1 MNYNQRINP
10 KAVIFDSDDSS
21 MHCDNRPFNAG
32 NCLRQDYKVFILSL
46 DGLSPRSE
54 KKPNQIRPIPRFRL
68 LKLQLTVLVLKIL
81 GYRQA
86 SVSEA
91 NEFSE
96 GRFYCPVLDVH
107 DMHTLS
113 DLQQLQKHFNKATIF
128 IAPSFISDFK
138 SSDAVAQWEKFRK
151 ASNEG
156 WEIGLAGYHYVNLTS
171 LRHSAQQ
178 TEISKSHKVISERI
192 GVAPKVAAF
201 PAGTF
206 DATTI
211 SCCKESG
218 IEMGIGF
225 SGLFEIGGTSKHLA
239 PKVSASRLTLKNI
252 ASVSSFNYN
261 KAVKIDAER
270 AHNEPEEK
278 HLSTGAK

>member
-1 MNYNQRINP
+1 VNYNQRIYP
-10 KAVIFDSDDSS
+10 KAVFSDSDDSS
-21 MHCDNRPFNAG
+21 MRYDTRLFNAG
-32 NCLRQDYKVFILSL
+32 TCLRQDYKVFILSL
-46 DGLSPRSE
+46 DGLSPRSA
-54 KKPNQIRPIPRFRL
+54 KKPNQIRPIPRLRL

-91 NEFSE
+91 NDCNV
-96 GRFYCPVLDVH
+96 GRYYCPVLDVH
-107 DMHTLS
+107 DMRTLS
-113 DLQQLQKHFNKATIF
+113 DLQQLQKQFKKATLF

-138 SSDAVAQWEKFRK
+138 SSDAALQWEKFRAATK
-151 ASNEG
+151 DG
-156 WEIGLAGYHYVNLTS
+156 WEIGLAGYRYVNLTS

-178 TEISKSHKVISERI
+178 TEISKSHKVISDRI
-192 GVAPKVAAF
+192 GIAPKVAAF

-218 IEMGIGF
+218 ITMGIGF
-225 SGLFEIGGTSKHLA
+225 SGLFEIGGKSKHLA
-239 PKVSASRLTLKNI
+239 PKLSASRMTLKNL

-261 KAVKIDAER
+261 KVVKIDSEQ

-278 HLSTGAK
+278 RLSTGAK